1 MMAVFSYQKISS
13 KWDDYSRCVRT
24 LRYKSFDYTFVAAQK
39 MPWIH
44 SKNCK
49 EILEIMTDTNK
60 GAHVRNIAPHQRKIT
75 LCLMALLLF
84 TSGAVSADLLG
95 SVLKLGGI
103 SLVVSKFGPDINKGL
118 NKLTGIRPSDV
129 YATKVVPI
137 ISVGSGTSVGAVQVA
152 GPIDAVNKTQ
162 AVAQIEGKILGV
174 RIRSLIPV
182 SSKTVTNIKRV
193 DGVGVSG
200 IIDIKI

>member
-1 MMAVFSYQKISS
+1 MM
-13 KWDDYSRCVRT
+13 
-24 LRYKSFDYTFVAAQK
+24 
-39 MPWIH
+39 
-44 SKNCK
+44 
-49 EILEIMTDTNK
+49 DTNMIIRK
-60 GAHVRNIAPHQRKIT
+60 RITASGKRKIT
-75 LCLMALLLF
+75 LCCTVLLLL
-84 TSGAVSADLLG
+84 TSSVVSADLLG

-103 SLVVSKFGPDINKGL
+103 SLVVSKFGPEINKGL
-118 NKLTGIRPSDV
+118 NKLTGIQPSDV

-162 AVAQIEGKILGV
+162 AVAQIEGKIMGV

-200 IIDIKI
+200 IVDIKI